1 MKARKWISNSPD
13 VMAVI
18 PVEDRATEFTINDS
32 QDPVTKTLGLSLNS
46 SDDVLKIPTISKASP
61 LEITKRNVLKKIA
74 TVFDPLGF
82 VSSVVVKVKILLQ
95 ELWSRGYGWDE
106 PVTDELANEL
116 CDWFDRL
123 SNLTDVIVPRCLR
136 EPKSVV
142 STKVVTLVDASK
154 EAYGVV
160 AYLRHSYEDGTVTSM
175 MIASKS
181 KVVPL
186 TTPITV
192 LRLELMA
199 AVFGVTHDPVVC
211 ESVRVTVK
219 GSALLFR

>member
-1 MKARKWISNSPD
+1 M
-13 VMAVI
+13 
-18 PVEDRATEFTINDS
+18 
-32 QDPVTKTLGLSLNS
+32 
-46 SDDVLKIPTISKASP
+46 
-61 LEITKRNVLKKIA
+61 
-74 TVFDPLGF
+74 
-82 VSSVVVKVKILLQ
+82 
-95 ELWSRGYGWDE
+95 
-106 PVTDELANEL
+106 
-116 CDWFDRL
+116 
-123 SNLTDVIVPRCLR
+123 IVPRCLR

-142 STKVVTLVDASK
+142 STKVVTFVDASK

-160 AYLRHSYEDGTVTSM
+160 AYLRHSYEDGTVTSR

-186 TTPITV
+186 TPITV

-211 ESVRVTVK
+211 ESVGVTVK